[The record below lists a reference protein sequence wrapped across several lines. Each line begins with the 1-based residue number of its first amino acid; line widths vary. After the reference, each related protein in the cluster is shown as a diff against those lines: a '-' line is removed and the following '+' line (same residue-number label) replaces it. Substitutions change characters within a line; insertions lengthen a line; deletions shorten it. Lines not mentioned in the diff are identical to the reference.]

1 MADQNPLHC
10 MPLSRECIALRF
22 DSSKPREICKLWEDI
37 ETHFEQSSITDN
49 ERKPWVLQYVD
60 LDTHN
65 FWESFEEASSDE
77 KTYEEFKTK
86 INEYYPRAD
95 GTRQHMTAEL
105 LAYIDQAL
113 SDGIWDKD
121 KDTTFAHG
129 FMQKSQYLL
138 KKEVISKNE
147 QSQFLL
153 GTLRPNLCAQV
164 IRQLEII
171 CKDLEPDVAYPIGEI
186 DKAIQ
191 FCLIS
196 TTSSFMT
203 SNAASNH
210 PTILTN
216 LQKEQPE
223 SSGTL
228 AIKMEDLAHTLVQIN
243 TTMDQ
248 LNCTPPSGNSAQ
260 PYEPPVC
267 YFNGGPHVMHNCT
280 VLVEYERDG
289 KVKHDS

>member
-1 MADQNPLHC
+1 MVLIAQSGKVLRLPLRSYR
-10 MPLSRECIALRF
+10 LDNRISQFRF
-22 DSSKPREICKLWEDI
+22 DS
-37 ETHFEQSSITDN
+37 
-49 ERKPWVLQYVD
+49 
-60 LDTHN
+60 
-65 FWESFEEASSDE
+65 
-77 KTYEEFKTK
+77 
-86 INEYYPRAD
+86 
-95 GTRQHMTAEL
+95 
-105 LAYIDQAL
+105 
-113 SDGIWDKD
+113 IWDKD
-121 KDTTFAHG
+121 EYTTFAHG

-138 KKEVISKNE
+138 KKEVISENE

-153 GTLRPNLCAQV
+153 GTLRPNLHARV

-203 SNAASNH
+203 SNTASNH

-228 AIKMEDLAHTLVQIN
+228 AVKMEDLVHTLVQIN

-248 LNCTPPSGNSAQ
+248 LNCTPPSGNSAR

-280 VLVEYERDG
+280 ALVEYEQDG